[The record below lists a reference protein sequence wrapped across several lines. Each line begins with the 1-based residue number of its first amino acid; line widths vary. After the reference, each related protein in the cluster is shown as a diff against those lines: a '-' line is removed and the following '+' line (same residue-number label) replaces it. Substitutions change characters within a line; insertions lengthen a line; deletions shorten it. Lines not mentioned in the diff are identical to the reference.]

1 MIVKKDLIE
10 AIHEG
15 VRKAHRD
22 FELLSNDS
30 WIADP
35 HIGGTEGFLVSKIF
49 REISRHMGDDENL
62 IFELQ
67 FGHIEQW
74 SGAQATRGRRRQGM
88 SRGNRVDITLFNR
101 MGNPI
106 RVIEVKRKWVEE
118 TCKRD
123 IRKIKE
129 LLHRASLRKGGSLR
143 SGYLSVYH
151 QCKNRP
157 YLKEKMGEVEELIR
171 DLDIKDV
178 NVKFH
183 SKIWPAE
190 NKFLKREDGKKQ
202 YGSHIIELSR
212 KRDTERR

>member
-1 MIVKKDLIE
+1 MIVKKDLIK

-22 FELLSNDS
+22 FDSLSNGY

-49 REISRHMGDDENL
+49 REISGHMGDDENL
-62 IFELQ
+62 IVELQ
-67 FGHIEQW
+67 LGHIEEW

-106 RVIEVKRKWVEE
+106 RVIEVKRRWVEK

-123 IRKIKE
+123 IGKIKE

-143 SGYLSVYH
+143 SGYLVVYY
-151 QCKNRP
+151 QRMNRP
-157 YLKEKMGEVEELIR
+157 YLKEKMDEVEESIR
-171 DLDIKDV
+171 HILDIKEV
-178 NVKFH
+178 NVKFDRRV
-183 SKIWPAE
+183 WPA
-190 NKFLKREDGKKQ
+190 KRDGRESE

-212 KRDTERR
+212 KRGSKT